1 MFFKQFLRILKA
13 NLLSLGWI
21 GLSLTISAFT
31 IAVVISGAFV
41 IRLFFKDVLQVDS
54 PLLGGFSL
62 MLSFVIYLGT
72 VGWFAWRW
80 LRRKLQI

>member
-1 MFFKQFLRILKA
+1 MFFKQFLRILKE

-41 IRLFFKDVLQVDS
+41 IRLFFKEVLQVDS
-54 PLLGGFSL
+54 PFLGGFCL
-62 MLSFVIYLGT
+62 ILSFVIYLST